1 MEAAS
6 VLLELEV
13 QEDFLTVR
21 GAGVVEVEVLAVKEL
36 EVGDTLQSA
45 VEEEVSGGAAG
56 ARILSSVAVVGVG
69 AGPRPGLAAA
79 GSVVAESTVC
89 TAGLLQPSPGGCS
102 LHCSTFQSNISTLHS
117 VQLN

>member
-21 GAGVVEVEVLAVKEL
+21 EAGVVVVEVLAVMEL
-36 EVGDTLQSA
+36 EVWRTLQSA

-56 ARILSSVAVVGVG
+56 ARILSSVVGVGVG

-79 GSVVAESTVC
+79 GSLVAVSTDQSSVGI
-89 TAGLLQPSPGGCS
+89 GLVNQLKNLTFPVTS
-102 LHCSTFQSNISTLHS
+102 LC
-117 VQLN
+117 